1 MCISISII
9 YLFLLWVDI
18 HGFHKVISYYYA
30 FLSDCWKASLQL
42 HPNDAVVILIQIT
55 NTVILKMYNKF

>member
-1 MCISISII
+1 MCISVSII
-9 YLFLLWVDI
+9 YLFLLGVDI
-18 HGFHKVISYYYA
+18 YGFHKVISYYYA

-42 HPNDAVVILIQIT
+42 HLNDTMVILILIT